1 MAKISKASAVK
12 KRPARA
18 VAISCYGARSLLVLA
33 QRGSKNDAFEL
44 HLRHEYRG
52 FPFRPAVRS
61 LITTCSL
68 IEIRLASGCFQAA
81 SWFITQIPPLIGYR
95 KLDAR

>member
-1 MAKISKASAVK
+1 MALMRVTHDRAKFAWLRISRASAVK
-12 KRPARA
+12 KTSGTCRRDKLLR
-18 VAISCYGARSLLVLA
+18 ARSLLVLA

-68 IEIRLASGCFQAA
+68 IEIRLALGCFQAV
-81 SWFITQIPPLIGYR
+81 
-95 KLDAR
+95 